1 MTFNSWLGLQPGDD
15 NQSPR
20 SIVLDTRPEHE
31 VVPGTV
37 HFAVLATLAEVS
49 AAQAVE
55 AAVVPAS
62 VTVQLLARAEPGRLE
77 GRGRVLRKG
86 RRLAFAEGEVSQ
98 NGKLVAKVAVTFA
111 LL

>member
-1 MTFNSWLGLQPGDD
+1 MTFNTWLGLQPGDD
-15 NQSPR
+15 SQSV
-20 SIVLDTRPEHE
+20 VLETRPEHE
-31 VVPGTV
+31 VIPGTI
-37 HFAVLATLAEVS
+37 HFAVLTTLAEVS
-49 AAQAVE
+49 AAQAVD

-62 VTVQLLARAEPGRLE
+62 VTVQLFARAEPGRLE